1 MMDIDAL
8 KNQLFEKAHKKGF
21 EDCELYYS
29 ENSHSSVSV
38 YKGKPEKYQNSQ
50 SGGFCFRGLY
60 NGRMGYYFSETTDI
74 DIDSVIDNAM
84 ANADITD
91 TDNKEFI
98 SEGSK
103 SYSSVK
109 IYNASLDALS
119 MEQKLETALEAER
132 AALEYDKRIRPERAA
147 VSTGKTSVYIA
158 NTRGLEL
165 SEKRNYA
172 SVSVSVMAE
181 ENENTKSKYELFVGN
196 DIEKLDPARLGI
208 TAAKKAVAA
217 LGGTPVKSGS
227 MKVILSNEVFA
238 DILGCFLPV
247 FYAEE
252 VHKGFS
258 ILKDK
263 MGEKIASDILT
274 IRDDPLIEGGFA
286 SCSFDSEGTAA
297 YSKNVIEN
305 GVLRTLLYNLKSAA
319 KDNVR
324 STGNGFKA
332 GFKSAVMTSATNFFV
347 EKGNKTLDE
356 VIKETGEGLFI
367 TDVAGLHSGADRI
380 SGDFSLAAEGFRI
393 ENGDV
398 TTPVDQI
405 TIGGNFYDMLKNI
418 TAIADDLKFYA
429 SIGSPSVAVKNITVG
444 GL

>member
-8 KNQLFEKAHKKGF
+8 KKQLFEKARKKGF

-38 YKGKPEKYQNSQ
+38 YKGKLEKYQNSQ
-50 SGGFCFRGLY
+50 TGGFCFRGSY
-60 NGRMGYYFSETTDI
+60 NGSMGYYFSETTDI

-109 IYNASLDALS
+109 IYNDALNGLTV
-119 MEQKLETALEAER
+119 EQKLETALEMER
-132 AALEYDKRIRPERAA
+132 SALDYDKRIRPERAS
-147 VSTGKTSVYIA
+147 VSTGEGSVYIA
-158 NTRGLEL
+158 NTKGLEL

-172 SVSVSVMAE
+172 LASVSVMAE
-181 ENENTKSKYELFVGN
+181 ENGNTKSKYELFVGN
-196 DIEKLDPARLGI
+196 DIEDLDPAGLGI
-208 TAAKKAVAA
+208 SAAKKAVSA
-217 LGGTPVKSGS
+217 LGGSPVKSGS
-227 MKVILSNEVFA
+227 MNIILSNEVFA

-252 VHKGFS
+252 AHKGFS
-258 ILKDK
+258 VLKDK
-263 MGEKIASDILT
+263 TGERIASDILT
-274 IRDDPLIEGGFA
+274 IRDDPLIDGGFA
-286 SCSFDSEGTAA
+286 SCSFDSEGTAS
-297 YSKNVIEN
+297 YGKNVIEN
-305 GVLRTLLYNLKSAA
+305 GVLKTLLYNLKSAA
-319 KDNVR
+319 RDNVR

-332 GFKSAVMTSATNFFV
+332 SFKSAVMTSATNFFV

-356 VIKETGEGLFI
+356 VMKKTGEGLFI

-393 ENGDV
+393 ENGV
-398 TTPVDQI
+398 ITSPVDQI
-405 TIGGNFYDMLKNI
+405 TIGGNFYDMLNNI
-418 TAIADDLKFYA
+418 TAIADDLKFFA
-429 SIGSPSVAVKNITVG
+429 SVGSPSVAVKNMTVG